1 MAGVEEAS
9 VVVVLVADMAEA
21 AEASMVVVVVSEEA
35 AGTSVAV
42 ALVHRTQALEEWAT
56 AEAESVS
63 ACLALQVESHTLRIG
78 PRMSIHL
85 DRLDHLCG
93 KVLAD
98 VRRVA

>member
-21 AEASMVVVVVSEEA
+21 AEASMVVVVSEEA

-78 PRMSIHL
+78 PRMSLHL